1 MILYQHTYNAHKKT
15 ITTIEIEVE
24 EKPKTY
30 KVIKHDINVCR
41 NIISKDSINE
51 LMYFIDYM
59 MVTLTPDTSEFIN
72 ALIKRYEDKIRKHE
86 EQIREAEVNLRSIK
100 RFNED
105 KSCSV

>member
-41 NIISKDSINE
+41 NE